1 MKKDRSGTDFDR
13 GRMLPL
19 LMRMALPAIAA
30 QFVNMLYSIVDRI
43 YIGHI
48 AGVGTQALAG
58 VGVCNTVILLVA
70 AFAQFTGGGGAPLSA
85 IALGKGQKEKAERI
99 LGNGILLL
107 IVLSVLLMAAV
118 YAFMDPILMAT
129 GASDTTLPYAHSY
142 LSIYMT
148 GTFFVMVAIG
158 LNPFINV
165 VGHPGIAMA
174 SVLIG
179 AALNIVLDPVFIFAL
194 DMGVAGAALA
204 TVISQ
209 AVSAVWIL
217 QFLLRR
223 QDTLRIGRS
232 SLKPDAE
239 SLRQMGAL
247 GVSPFVMA
255 STESIIGFVM
265 NRGLVTYGDAYV
277 SALTIMQSCM
287 MIVSVPSSGF
297 TSGTSPVISYNYGHG
312 NVERVREGA
321 KITFIIMTGF
331 NLALILWM
339 ILMPSLFARLFTQD
353 AELIALVSRVM
364 PVFLAG
370 MSIFGMQRACQTLFV
385 ALNQPGISL
394 FIALLRKIFLLVPL
408 ALILP
413 SFLGVMGIYAAE
425 SIADGTAAICCVIIF
440 AHRFPKILAGMNR

>member
-1 MKKDRSGTDFDR
+1 
-13 GRMLPL
+13 MLPL

-339 ILMPSLFARLFTQD
+339 ILMPRISGSSALCLVRRRGLFSTRMRDGRIVTQ
-353 AELIALVSRVM
+353 LMTPNS
-364 PVFLAG
+364 
-370 MSIFGMQRACQTLFV
+370 T
-385 ALNQPGISL
+385 
-394 FIALLRKIFLLVPL
+394 PL
-408 ALILP
+408 AMTTPRSRPSVKLMKHRATKPAIVVTDEPMMDENVSVMASAMASFRLLP
-413 SFLGVMGIYAAE
+413 
-425 SIADGTAAICCVIIF
+425 CC
-440 AHRFPKILAGMNR
+440 R